1 MNELEE
7 LEKAI
12 PTVKNAT
19 SSKTERVV
27 FHSDAIDQYNEG
39 AALEKKGKGQKETAR
54 VQIVA
59 DLAEHMAQHGVED
72 NYLCGDT
79 AIEVTKPKPPADAKA
94 KHWTDAG
101 FDANEVFPVVGSSPK
116 LSWEM
121 VCRAEANHPGIK
133 AEVMDFL
140 KSINERAP
148 GALSIDK
155 TRGLAEG
162 WTKRKLIQG
171 VVDLPEDQREAF
183 LQSIGLPLQVKTSLS
198 TINQIAGRVVVL

>member
-19 SSKTERVV
+19 SSQTERVV

-39 AALEKKGKGQKETAR
+39 AALEKKGKGQKEAAR

-94 KHWTDAG
+94 KHWTNAG

-116 LSWEM
+116 LSWELIK
-121 VCRAEANHPGIK
+121 RAGLAD
-133 AEVMDFL
+133 EVMDFL

-155 TRGLAEG
+155 TRGLAED

-171 VVDLPEDQREAF
+171 VVDLPEDEREAF
-183 LQSIGLPLQVKTSLS
+183 LDSVGLPLQVKPSRK
-198 TINQIAGRVVVL
+198 TINQIAERVVVL